1 MIGKLIA
8 RTAWPMTPPAPW
20 SPFHIILSLLGLA
33 WSMCLTRLLCRK
45 YSSGDFQGSGTG
57 ADRAAFILWTCGLIL
72 AASEL
77 YKQLF
82 LYQVVNNGRYDWW
95 YFPFQLCS
103 TPMYLCLVYPLLPQG
118 RPRKAAAVY
127 LQSFGFLGG
136 VMALLE
142 PSGLMHPYWTLTLH
156 GLLWHVMLIFIGL
169 FVTASGLADRNLRS
183 FLWTLP
189 LFWVFCLTATAVN
202 ILTGGLADM
211 FYISPYYPV
220 TQAVFHEISLAAG
233 ILPGIAVYLISI
245 CVGAALCRLLL
256 NRLYP
261 ERENFP
267 GTL

>member
-211 FYISPYYPV
+211 FYISP
-220 TQAVFHEISLAAG
+220 TI
-233 ILPGIAVYLISI
+233 
-245 CVGAALCRLLL
+245 R
-256 NRLYP
+256 
-261 ERENFP
+261 
-267 GTL
+267 